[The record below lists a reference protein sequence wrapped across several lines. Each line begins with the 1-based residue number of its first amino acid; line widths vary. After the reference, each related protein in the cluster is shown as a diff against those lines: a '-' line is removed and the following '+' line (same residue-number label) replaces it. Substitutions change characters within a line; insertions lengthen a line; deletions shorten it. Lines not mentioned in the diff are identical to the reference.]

1 MVNFMTNSGR
11 IIDGIK
17 EALLGIDHGS
27 RYCDDEEI
35 ISFTEKYKYILQ
47 VFDGVF
53 SKCHIASC
61 CITENDIDEL
71 QNVTEAIRL
80 WRGLQLN
87 ITPKAHKRL
96 C

>member
-1 MVNFMTNSGR
+1 MTNSGR

-47 VFDGVF
+47 CLMAFFQSVILPLAV
-53 SKCHIASC
+53 
-61 CITENDIDEL
+61 L
-71 QNVTEAIRL
+71 QKMT
-80 WRGLQLN
+80 
-87 ITPKAHKRL
+87 
-96 C
+96 